1 MDFDSIL
8 SAYKTKTC
16 IMSVESYDDGG
27 YGNIRIAAGNKAH
40 CDDMINVMHKPFI
53 PDSPYGEYLPQNK
66 NFEDFCY
73 RCAILGEPLHSYVPL
88 PQMGLWLNI
97 FLLPLRSDKENVGY
111 CLYSYDVTPVAD
123 PEQMARLSAENSQ
136 AVLKSCIKMRGA
148 DDLRETLNEVIEDI
162 RQICDSDHCCILL
175 NDVSARKCI
184 NLCEAMK
191 PDCGLLPI
199 DTYLNEDFYDIMLS
213 WDKTIG
219 DSTCVIIKDERDME
233 WLSTVTPV
241 WQKSLIGAGV
251 KTIVLLPLKYKMDI
265 LGYMWAINFDV
276 SLTVKIKETLEL
288 STFFIASEISNY
300 QLLQKM
306 EILSSVDLL
315 TGVKNRNKMNEMVD
329 DILSSRM
336 VPLYPYA
343 IVFADLNGLKTVND
357 ENGHS
362 AGDRLLKGAAGL
374 LKEAFPGCEVFRAG
388 GDEFMVVAN
397 GMDTKA
403 VEEKIRVLRERETS
417 VDDLHFAIGMHVVS
431 EKEDIRIAMRD
442 ADQGMYA
449 DKKEYYENHPDRRRR

>member
-1 MDFDSIL
+1 MDFESIL

-16 IMSVESYDDGG
+16 IMSVENYSDGG

-40 CDDMINVMHKPFI
+40 CDDMLKVMHKPFV

-88 PQMGLWLNI
+88 FQMGLWLNI
-97 FLLPLRSDKENVGY
+97 FLLPLQSDKENVGY
-111 CLYSYDVTPVAD
+111 CIYSYDVSPVAD

-148 DDLRETLNEVIEDI
+148 DDLRETLGEVIEDI

-175 NDVSARKCI
+175 DDKPGRKCI
-184 NLCEAMK
+184 KLCEAIK
-191 PDCGLLPI
+191 PDSGLLSM
-199 DTYLNEDFYDIMLS
+199 DVFLNDAFYDVMRS
-213 WDKTIG
+213 WEKTIG
-219 DSTCVIIKDERDME
+219 DSTCVIIKDEHDMD
-233 WLSTVTPV
+233 WLSTVNPV
-241 WQKSLIGAGV
+241 WHKSLKDAGV
-251 KTIVLLPLKYKMDI
+251 KTIVLLPLKYKTEI
-265 LGYMWAINFDV
+265 LGYMWTADFDV

-288 STFFIASEISNY
+288 STFFIASEIANY

-306 EILSSVDLL
+306 EIFSSVDLL

-329 DILSSRM
+329 DILSGKK
-336 VPLYPYA
+336 VPQYPYA
-343 IVFADLNGLKTVND
+343 IVFADLNGLKNVND
-357 ENGHS
+357 ENGHG
-362 AGDRLLKGAAGL
+362 AGDKLLKEAAGL
-374 LKEAFPGCEVFRAG
+374 LREAFPECEVFRAG
-388 GDEFMVVAN
+388 GDEFMVVAG
-397 GMDTKA
+397 GMDTET
-403 VEEKIRVLRERETS
+403 VEEKIRILRQREAS
-417 VDDLHFAIGMHVVS
+417 IENLHFAIGMHVVS

-442 ADQGMYA
+442 ADKGMYA